1 MGGKKKMR
9 KIVDKNNLHY
19 GDDIVFDNGVYE
31 ISLNIYPPIDNN
43 WSEAEKS
50 IYLGNR
56 APYYNV
62 YVEKIHMF

>member
-1 MGGKKKMR
+1 MERKKIE
-9 KIVDKNNLHY
+9 KIIDKNNLHY
-19 GDDIVFDNGVYE
+19 GDDIVFENGVYE

-56 APYYNV
+56 DPYYNI
-62 YVEKIHMF
+62 YVEKIRMF